1 MTDEQWKQVED
12 SLNDLYLCSKVKLK
26 IDGYDITLVT
36 DIYKNK
42 VIYAVYINGK
52 IKMAHAIEDCE
63 ERRRFFNKHISSLY
77 SAREL
82 NKAPEDIREFLKK
95 HNKTVEWYEPYW
107 NSFNRMKSHFIKN
120 NESIELVEI
129 VRF

>member
-1 MTDEQWKQVED
+1 MTDEQWKQIENA
-12 SLNDLYLCSKVKLK
+12 LNSFSRAKLK
-26 IDGYDITLVT
+26 IDGYDIALATEV
-36 DIYKNK
+36 YKNK

-52 IKMAHAIEDCE
+52 MKMAHAIKDCE
-63 ERRRFFNKHISSLY
+63 ERRKFFNKHTSPLY
-77 SAREL
+77 STREL
-82 NKAPEDIREFLKK
+82 NKAPEDIREFLKN
-95 HNKTVEWYEPYW
+95 HNKDFEWYEPYW

>member
-1 MTDEQWKQVED
+1 MTDEQWKQAED
-12 SLNDLYLCSKVKLK
+12 SLNDLYSCSKVKLK

-63 ERRRFFNKHISSLY
+63 ERRRFYNKHASCVYSSKEIS
-77 SAREL
+77 
-82 NKAPEDIREFLKK
+82 KAPK
-95 HNKTVEWYEPYW
+95 HIQKFMKNNNIAVEWHEPYW

-120 NESIELVEI
+120 NESIELAGI
-129 VRF
+129 Y

>member
-1 MTDEQWKQVED
+1 MENA
-12 SLNDLYLCSKVKLK
+12 LNSFSRAKLE
-26 IDGYDITLVT
+26 IDGYDITLAT
-36 DIYKNK
+36 EIYKNK

-63 ERRRFFNKHISSLY
+63 ERRRFYNKHASCVYSSKEIS
-77 SAREL
+77 
-82 NKAPEDIREFLKK
+82 KAPKHIQKFMKK
-95 HNKTVEWYEPYW
+95 NNVAIEWYEPYW

-129 VRF
+129 ARTTATGN